1 MVWANKNR
9 MWNSYKFQ
17 RKKLKILIT
26 GGGGYIGYSL
36 VEALLSDNDISG
48 ITIYDNFYR
57 KQYGGFISGL
67 YKDERVKVVH
77 GDILD
82 KTSLKKEVINTNVVV
97 HLAAIQSAPFSTI
110 DHHQFDQVN
119 NWGTGQVVSACNET
133 NLEKFIYVSTSGIYG
148 HRDTPATEDD
158 EPNPNSFYCVSKL
171 AGEKHVATLN
181 NVDNKYIFRLGTV
194 YGLNPCMKMDGVI
207 HKFLFDAA
215 VTGRISIDGN
225 GQQKRPF
232 IYVKSLAHILA
243 SVIKGE
249 IKFERIKNLFSE
261 ILSISKVAEHLK
273 NVLPD
278 LDIIYVNQDQQFG
291 NLILAENSM
300 EKTFPESKI
309 FRHNIANFFSSYFIT
324 QTKG

>member
-1 MVWANKNR
+1 MN
-9 MWNSYKFQ
+9 
-17 RKKLKILIT
+17 ILIT
-26 GGGGYIGYSL
+26 GGGGYIGFTL
-36 VEALLSDNDISG
+36 VEALLSNNDISE
-48 ITIYDNFYR
+48 ITIYDNFCR
-57 KQYGGFISGL
+57 KQYGGFIAGL
-67 YKDERVKVVH
+67 FRDKRVKVVH

-82 KTSLKKEVINTNVVV
+82 RPSLKKELINVQVVV
-97 HLAAIQSAPFSTI
+97 HLAAIQSTPFATI

-119 NWGTGQVVSACNET
+119 NWGTGQLVSACSEVELDT
-133 NLEKFIYVSTSGIYG
+133 FIYTSTAGVYG
-148 HRDTPATEDD
+148 HRNTPASVNDIPKPD
-158 EPNPNSFYCVSKL
+158 SFYSVSKL
-171 AGEKHVATLN
+171 AGEKHISILDHVTN
-181 NVDNKYIFRLGTV
+181 THIFRLGTV
-194 YGLNPCMKMDGVI
+194 YGVNPCMKMDGVI

-232 IYVKSLAHILA
+232 IYVKTLAHILA
-243 SVIKGE
+243 SVIMGK
-249 IKFERIKNLFSE
+249 IKLERIQNLFTE
-261 ILSISKVAEHLK
+261 ILSIGKVAEHLK